1 VGGLVGNADGGVSQS
16 CSDGS
21 VTGVSYVGGLIGQM
35 GAGTA
40 SLSYSKAQVTGS
52 DSVGGLVGITLQQA
66 SIVQWCYATG
76 DVKGTTYV
84 AGLIGQ
90 VSAGS
95 VWQCY
100 SVGKVTGVQMVGGLV
115 GYQRALAQVLTSVW
129 DTQTSNQTTS
139 VGGTGKTTDQMK
151 LIETFTTTPMNWDFL
166 NVWTICEGVGYPVLL
181 WQIPP
186 GDLVCPDGV
195 TFLDFA
201 WFALDWRHQG
211 CGAANG
217 NCDGADLDQSG
228 AVDWRD
234 LAIFAENW
242 LAGLP

>member
-1 VGGLVGNADGGVSQS
+1 
-16 CSDGS
+16 
-21 VTGVSYVGGLIGQM
+21 LIGQI

-40 SLSYSKAQVTGS
+40 SQSYSKAQVTGS
-52 DSVGGLVGITLQQA
+52 DNVGGLAGIMIQQSGIA
-66 SIVQWCYATG
+66 QWCYATG
-76 DVKGTTYV
+76 AVKGTNYV
-84 AGLIGQ
+84 AGLVGQ

-115 GYQRALAQVLTSVW
+115 GYQRALAQVLTSAW

-139 VGGTGKTTDQMK
+139 VGGTGETTDKMK
-151 LIETFTTTPMNWDFL
+151 LVETFTTAPFNWDFL
-166 NVWTICEGVGYPVLL
+166 NVWTICEGMGYPVLL
-181 WQIPP
+181 WQIPL

-201 WFALDWRHQG
+201 YFALDWRHQG
-211 CGAANG
+211 CGAVNG
-217 NCDGADLDQSG
+217 NCDGADLDNSG

-234 LAIFAENW
+234 LGIFAQNW
-242 LAGLP
+242 LTGLQ